1 MANTNLNI
9 DAILDK
15 SIPYSKLADDVITT
29 ITGTTVNKANELAT
43 ARTLWGQSF
52 NGSANVSGTI
62 SSTGN
67 ITPSANA
74 TSTLGSASLKYK
86 EVHVS
91 NSVNVGTSAIQYNA
105 TTGCLEITA

>member
-1 MANTNLNI
+1 MNTKLNI
-9 DAILDK
+9 DAINDK
-15 SIPYSKLADDVITT
+15 SIPYSKLADDVIVT
-29 ITGTTVNKANELAT
+29 ITGTTVNKANQLAT

-52 NGSANVSGTI
+52 NGSANVSGAI

-91 NSVNVGTSAIQYNA
+91 NSVNVGSGVIIYNA
-105 TTGCLEITA
+105 TTGCMEIIC

>member
-1 MANTNLNI
+1 MQTYLNI
-9 DAILDK
+9 DAIEDK
-15 SIPYSKLADDVITT
+15 SIPYSKLADDVIAT
-29 ITGTTVNKANELAT
+29 ITATTVNKANQLAT

-52 NGSANVSGTI
+52 SGLANVSGAI

-91 NSVNVGTSAIQYNA
+91 NSVNVGSGAINYNA
-105 TTGCLEITA
+105 TTGCMEIIC

>member
-9 DAILDK
+9 NAILDK
-15 SIPYSKLADDVITT
+15 SIPYSKLADNVITT
-29 ITGTTVNKANELAT
+29 ITGTTVNKANQLAT

-52 NGSANVSGTI
+52 SGAANVSGAI

-74 TSTLGSASLKYK
+74 ASSLGSSTLKYK
-86 EVHVS
+86 EVHIS
-91 NSVNVGTSAIQYNA
+91 NTVNVGSSAIQYNA
-105 TTGCLEITA
+105 TTGCMEIIC

>member
-9 DAILDK
+9 NAIVDK

-52 NGSANVSGTI
+52 KGSANVSGAI

-67 ITPSANA
+67 ITPSTNA
-74 TSTLGSASLKYK
+74 ASSLGSSTLKYK

-91 NSVNVGTSAIQYNA
+91 NTVNVGTSSIQYNA
-105 TTGCLEITA
+105 TTGCMEIIC